1 MHRTAQVW
9 TGTEFLPLGKILAFR
24 NCSRC
29 SAELA
34 RQRFKL
40 NNRQQFAVLPPQDM
54 RVGVGVIRNV
64 PFVTPVRAA
73 ADVPDREEDGILA
86 TVLFQRVFIS
96 HADHYVIFD
105 PR

>member
-1 MHRTAQVW
+1 
-9 TGTEFLPLGKILAFR
+9 
-24 NCSRC
+24 
-29 SAELA
+29 
-34 RQRFKL
+34 
-40 NNRQQFAVLPPQDM
+40 M